1 MAGCG
6 QDVKA
11 TYNGKISDSNY
22 IFKPFQNLFT
32 CAAKATTDDDTPR
45 LSHI

>member
-6 QDVKA
+6 QEIKS

-22 IFKPFQNLFT
+22 VFKPFQNLLT
-32 CAAKATTDDDTPR
+32 CAKATTDDDTPR